1 MGGTWTYLWA
11 AGRSGAAKALG
22 GLSTPGRFWAK
33 PPAPSHAH
41 PAALQD
47 PWGRRHANYP
57 PRVRVPGWVMRR
69 SYLGGCAA
77 GLAAASG
84 DFASSCDRYVRR
96 LPFEHTADPDGT
108 CPTCETSGVRCN
120 RRFSGLW
127 TSRTTRGR
135 LARRI
140 DVSFLL
146 LRLLVF
152 ANSKF
157 LLHGRLN
164 RIAIVDRSHSR
175 DEHQPTAQT
184 QQQKRH
190 VIPPRCGKTGG
201 S

>member
-1 MGGTWTYLWA
+1 MRTNC
-11 AGRSGAAKALG
+11 
-22 GLSTPGRFWAK
+22 
-33 PPAPSHAH
+33 PS
-41 PAALQD
+41 
-47 PWGRRHANYP
+47 
-57 PRVRVPGWVMRR
+57 PRVRGWVLRR

-77 GLAAASG
+77 GLAATSG

-120 RRFSGLW
+120 RRLSGLW

-164 RIAIVDRSHSR
+164 RSPIVDRSHSR

-184 QQQKRH
+184 PQQKRH
-190 VIPPRCGKTGG
+190 VNPPRCGKTGG